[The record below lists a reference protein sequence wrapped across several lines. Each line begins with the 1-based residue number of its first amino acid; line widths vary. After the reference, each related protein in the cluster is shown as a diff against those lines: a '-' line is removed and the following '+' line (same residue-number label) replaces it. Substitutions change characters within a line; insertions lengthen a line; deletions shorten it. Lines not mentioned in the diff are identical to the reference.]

1 MTRYLAGRVLEML
14 PVVVF
19 LSIAAFMLIHLVP
32 GDPATAKLGIRG
44 TPEQIA
50 EFRAQLGLDQSLPQ
64 QYWNF
69 ISGAVTFDFGESIR
83 SQEDVGQ
90 LIGRRIQ
97 PSFLLV
103 AYALLIAVLVA
114 VPLATI
120 AAVRRRSWVDQLIR
134 LLSTVGFV
142 MPSFWL
148 ALLLVNVF
156 SIQLGLFPTS
166 GYGDSFAEHLRSLTL
181 PALTIGLGLAPLLL
195 RLLRDS
201 EIDTLQSEYVS
212 AARARGLSEP
222 RILAKHVLRNSATST
237 VTLLGVL
244 AGVLLSATVIV
255 EQIFAIPGL
264 GSLLVTSVRFRDYPV
279 VQALTLLFGAVVVV
293 AGLLA
298 DLAYAYLD
306 PRVRL

>member
-1 MTRYLAGRVLEML
+1 MSRYLAGRVLEMV
-14 PVVVF
+14 PVVVC
-19 LSIAAFMLIHLVP
+19 LSFAAFMLIHLVP

-50 EFRAQLGLDQSLPQ
+50 AFRAQLGLDQSLPQ
-64 QYWNF
+64 QYWHF
-69 ISGAVTFDFGESIR
+69 ISGALTFDFGESIR
-83 SQEDVGQ
+83 SQEDVGE
-90 LIGRRIQ
+90 LIGRRLQ

-103 AYALLIAVLVA
+103 GYALLIAIVVA

-148 ALLLVNVF
+148 ALLLVNLF
-156 SIQLGLFPTS
+156 SVQLGVFPTS
-166 GYGDSFAEHLRSLTL
+166 GYGDTFSEHLRSLTL

-201 EIDTLQSEYVS
+201 EIETLQSEYVG

-222 RILAKHVLRNSATST
+222 RVLAKHVLRNSATST

-279 VQALTLLFGAVVVV
+279 VQALTLLFGIVVVV

-298 DLAYAYLD
+298 DLVYAYLD

>member
-1 MTRYLAGRVLEML
+1 MSRYLAGRVLEMV
-14 PVVVF
+14 PVVVC

-50 EFRAQLGLDQSLPQ
+50 AFRAQLGLDQSLPQ
-64 QYWNF
+64 QYWHF
-69 ISGAVTFDFGESIR
+69 ISGALTFDFGESIR
-83 SQEDVGQ
+83 SQEDVGE
-90 LIGRRIQ
+90 LIGRRLQ
-97 PSFLLV
+97 PSFMLV
-103 AYALLIAVLVA
+103 GYALLIAIVVA
-114 VPLATI
+114 VPLATL

-148 ALLLVNVF
+148 ALLLVNLF
-156 SIQLGLFPTS
+156 SVQLGVFPTS
-166 GYGDSFAEHLRSLTL
+166 GYGDSFGEHVRSLTL

-201 EIDTLQSEYVS
+201 EIETLQSEYVG

-237 VTLLGVL
+237 ITLLGVL

-279 VQALTLLFGAVVVV
+279 VQALTLLFGVVVVV

-298 DLAYAYLD
+298 DLAYAWLD